1 MMMSTALAN
10 SVHFENWTANHVA
23 EWLRGLDDAILPY
36 VHFFLNSGIDG
47 KKLMLLTP
55 FDLEKI
61 SIMKVGHQEL
71 ILEAV
76 DLLKSLRYGYETET
90 LQHLALQ
97 LGCKA
102 RSLHNEIQAKSV
114 ENDKNR
120 ANVSQGPPSR
130 RLSIKILS
138 ALADLSMTLK
148 NVVSWLDR
156 SPFESMYGLCLLR
169 NTIVK
174 LGIELVSSYQ
184 KDSRQNDI
192 EDNILKSC
200 IILTEVCD
208 ELVIKNKESLVVQ
221 PASLEQATIRKKPGE
236 ELGMHIQSSYY
247 GIHVIGG
254 IKEMSPADLCGK
266 IEKGDEV
273 IQVNHKTVVGWQ
285 LTKLVNSLKEKP
297 KEVVLVLKKRP
308 HHIMPYGH
316 VANKKKQMTKVA
328 VSTLPKSIKKRRS
341 REGGDSK
348 QARPSLQELV
358 STARTDD
365 MDSPREERTSDEK
378 DDGNDTDNDV
388 FRSGS
393 ESPQYVKASVVDPK
407 QRRATV
413 SGGSPTLSR
422 TLLGPEDIDT
432 PTRPKSFTV
441 SAADAPQIEYRDH
454 GIPGEDSNLLRLG
467 DANKIINAQQKRQD
481 FRTTKSVPQSL
492 EFVVKKPTPTVQE
505 PTPRLRVTRAD
516 QHIELINDPPDP
528 DTDRSP
534 TLGLLIVPSRFQNFA
549 TCSQGVDEDI
559 DTSDTQPHI
568 SATSSSDT
576 LTEDTF
582 NSEENLR
589 ASHSPQP
596 SSQSPQPSLSPQP
609 SSKSSSQQTQNP
621 PPQPQTR
628 TTQPQSHPPQP
639 QSRSPQPQSP
649 SPLPPSRSPQPRSRS
664 QQSQSHSS
672 QSKESSEFVISA
684 EQTIKHTPDRDA
696 VSLGDLPSEEDAG
709 EVFTEE
715 TMPGVAAETAST
727 GTLTDHKMDA
737 NYNNSTPEATN
748 TSATNNSEILDP
760 NGNTAATATDNQN
773 LANTNNNLNLRSQT
787 SLNKF
792 DPITNKPIPAE
803 RHSIKP
809 TIPRTSVRDGVIE
822 ARAVDLEKPHQ
833 ALDSGEVALPQKLK
847 NQPQLMGYRKIG
859 SFTHADK
866 DPGPK
871 IDNHKDPPGQ
881 RWSANSSPGTQRRSD
896 ASLDSVASSVTEE
909 LVSYKVVIVSGVPQ
923 KIPLEKTSSMESG
936 NVMLRPKKTKKV
948 DRRVSCRDLGEGD
961 CQGWLWKGRSR
972 ADGPLSRQWFKR
984 WCVLKH
990 QNMFYFKDKE
1000 DMKAEGVIHLP
1011 AFQVSPVS
1019 EREMKTKKLAFKI
1032 HNPGTAFIFASE
1044 RKEDMSKWM
1053 TKFGLAAIGF
1063 KPAPTVTKDP
1073 DPSFSESD
1081 EEPDQDDS
1089 SASKNSS
1096 ESITSLPTSPCD
1108 KTSMESIPN
1117 SPDNLYS
1124 TNNIIME
1131 CPEPLSHCTASM
1143 QESTGDL
1150 GALMRN
1156 IQREDLTLDGTDR
1169 GKQRKTML
1177 SIGGED
1183 FPSRDTIKKVKQL
1196 HSLERTVR
1204 AKEKE
1209 LAEIEK
1215 LLQLPSKCRLQTFQ
1229 EAYMRPSIAEP
1240 HSNPSSDSDSEPF
1253 SSHI

>member
-23 EWLRGLDDAILPY
+23 EWLRGLDDVILPY
-36 VHFFLNSGIDG
+36 VHFFLNNGIDG

-102 RSLHNEIQAKSV
+102 RSLHNEIQAKSL

-120 ANVSQGPPSR
+120 ANISQGPPSR

-174 LGIELVSSYQ
+174 LGIDLVSSYQ
-184 KDSRQNDI
+184 KDSRQTDI
-192 EDNILKSC
+192 EENISKSC
-200 IILTEVCD
+200 MILTEVCD

-341 REGGDSK
+341 REGGDPK
-348 QARPSLQELV
+348 QVRPSLQELV
-358 STARTDD
+358 STVQTDD

-393 ESPQYVKASVVDPK
+393 ESPQYVKPSVVDPK

-422 TLLGPEDIDT
+422 TLLGPEDIET

-441 SAADAPQIEYRDH
+441 SATDAPQIEYRDH

-467 DANKIINAQQKRQD
+467 DANKIINAHQKRQE
-481 FRTTKSVPQSL
+481 FRTAKSVPQSL

-516 QHIELINDPPDP
+516 QNIELITDPPDP
-528 DTDRSP
+528 DDQSAS
-534 TLGLLIVPSRFQNFA
+534 LGLLEVPSRFQNFA
-549 TCSQGVDEDI
+549 TGSQGTDEEI

-576 LTEDTF
+576 LTEDTVK
-582 NSEENLR
+582 SEENLR
-589 ASHSPQP
+589 VSH
-596 SSQSPQPSLSPQP
+596 SPQPSLSPQP
-609 SSKSSSQQTQNP
+609 PSLSPQPLSQSSSQ
-621 PPQPQTR
+621 
-628 TTQPQSHPPQP
+628 QPQSHPPQP
-639 QSRSPQPQSP
+639 KSRSTQSQSRSLQSQSNLPQPECHPPQPQS
-649 SPLPPSRSPQPRSRS
+649 RSL
-664 QQSQSHSS
+664 
-672 QSKESSEFVISA
+672 QSKESSESGISA
-684 EQTIKHTPDRDA
+684 ELSIKHTPDQE
-696 VSLGDLPSEEDAG
+696 VVGLGDLPSEEDVG
-709 EVFTEE
+709 EVFAEE

-727 GTLTDHKMDA
+727 ETFTDQKMDA
-737 NYNNSTPEATN
+737 NYNNATQEATN

-760 NGNTAATATDNQN
+760 NGNTSATATDNQN
-773 LANTNNNLNLRSQT
+773 LANANNNLNLRSQS

-809 TIPRTSVRDGVIE
+809 SIPRTSAKDGLIE
-822 ARAVDLEKPHQ
+822 ARAVDLEKPRQ
-833 ALDSGEVALPQKLK
+833 TSDSGEVAFPQKQK

-859 SFTHADK
+859 SFTQAD
-866 DPGPK
+866 
-871 IDNHKDPPGQ
+871 KDPPGQ
-881 RWSANSSPGTQRRSD
+881 RWSASSSPGSQRRSD
-896 ASLDSVASSVTEE
+896 ASLDSVASSVLEE
-909 LVSYKVVIVSGVPQ
+909 SANYKVVIVSGVPQ
-923 KIPLEKTSSMESG
+923 RIPLEKTPSMESSG
-936 NVMLRPKKTKKV
+936 SVILRPKKTKKV

-961 CQGWLWKGRSR
+961 CQGWLWKGKNRG
-972 ADGPLSRQWFKR
+972 DGPLSRHWLKR

-990 QNMFYFKDKE
+990 QNMFFFKDKE

-1011 AFQVSPVS
+1011 AFQVSPASKDEV
-1019 EREMKTKKLAFKI
+1019 KTKKFAFKV
-1032 HNPGTAFIFASE
+1032 HNAGTTFIFASE
-1044 RKEDMSKWM
+1044 RIEDMSKWM
-1053 TKFGLAAIGF
+1053 VKFGLASIGF
-1063 KPAPTVTKDP
+1063 KPTPQVNRDH

-1081 EEPDQDDS
+1081 EEPDDGS
-1089 SASKNSS
+1089 STSKNSS
-1096 ESITSLPTSPCD
+1096 ESLTSLPTSPCD
-1108 KTSMESIPN
+1108 QTSLDSVPN
-1117 SPDNLYS
+1117 SPDNVCS
-1124 TNNIIME
+1124 TNTTIQE
-1131 CPEPLSHCTASM
+1131 YPEPLSNCTASM
-1143 QESTGDL
+1143 QESTEDL
-1150 GALMRN
+1150 GILMRQ
-1156 IQREDLTLDGTDR
+1156 IQRQDLTLDGTDR
-1169 GKQRKTML
+1169 GKQRKTLL
-1177 SIGGED
+1177 SIGGDD

-1215 LLQLPSKCRLQTFQ
+1215 LLSLPSKCGLKSFQ
-1229 EAYMRPSIAEP
+1229 EAYMKTSPTEP
-1240 HSNPSSDSDSEPF
+1240 QSNISSDSDSEV
-1253 SSHI
+1253 SSYI

>member
-36 VHFFLNSGIDG
+36 VHFFLNNGIDG

-61 SIMKVGHQEL
+61 SIIKVGHQEL

-102 RSLHNEIQAKSV
+102 RSLHNEIQAKSA

-120 ANVSQGPPSR
+120 ANISQGLPSK

-174 LGIELVSSYQ
+174 LGIDLVSSYQ

-192 EDNILKSC
+192 EENISKSC
-200 IILTEVCD
+200 LILTEVCD

-341 REGGDSK
+341 REGGDPK
-348 QARPSLQELV
+348 QVRPSLQELV
-358 STARTDD
+358 STVRTDD

-393 ESPQYVKASVVDPK
+393 ESPQYVKPSVVDPK

-422 TLLGPEDIDT
+422 TLLGPEDIET

-441 SAADAPQIEYRDH
+441 SATDAPQIEYRDH
-454 GIPGEDSNLLRLG
+454 VIPGEDSNLLRLG
-467 DANKIINAQQKRQD
+467 DANKIINAQQKRQE
-481 FRTTKSVPQSL
+481 FRTAKSVPQSL

-505 PTPRLRVTRAD
+505 PTPQLRVTRAE
-516 QHIELINDPPDP
+516 QNIELINDPPDP
-528 DTDRSP
+528 EDQSAIQ
-534 TLGLLIVPSRFQNFA
+534 GLLEVPSRFQNFA
-549 TCSQGVDEDI
+549 TSSQVTDEDI
-559 DTSDTQPHI
+559 ETSDTQPHI

-576 LTEDTF
+576 LTEDTVK
-582 NSEENLR
+582 SEENLR
-589 ASHSPQP
+589 TSNSPQPSHSPQP
-596 SSQSPQPSLSPQP
+596 SVSPQPSPQ
-609 SSKSSSQQTQNP
+609 SSSQQPQSQ
-621 PPQPQTR
+621 PPQPKSR
-628 TTQPQSHPPQP
+628 STQPQAHCSEPQSHCSEPQSHPPQP
-639 QSRSPQPQSP
+639 QTYPFNPSQPQSH
-649 SPLPPSRSPQPRSRS
+649 PPKPKSRSL
-664 QQSQSHSS
+664 
-672 QSKESSEFVISA
+672 QSKGSSESVISA
-684 EQTIKHTPDRDA
+684 EHTNKHTSEQDA
-696 VSLGDLPSEEDAG
+696 AYLGGLPLEEDIG

-715 TMPGVAAETAST
+715 TMPGVAAETAHT
-727 GTLTDHKMDA
+727 ETLTDHKMDA
-737 NYNNSTPEATN
+737 NFNSSNQEANN

-760 NGNTAATATDNQN
+760 NGNSAATATDNQN
-773 LANTNNNLNLRSQT
+773 LANTNNNLNLRSSS

-792 DPITNKPIPAE
+792 DPITNRPIPAE

-809 TIPRTSVRDGVIE
+809 TIPRTSAKDGVIE
-822 ARAVDLEKPHQ
+822 ARAVDLEKPRQ
-833 ALDSGEVALPQKLK
+833 ASDSGEVALPQKQK

-866 DPGPK
+866 DP
-871 IDNHKDPPGQ
+871 PGQ
-881 RWSANSSPGTQRRSD
+881 RWSANSSPGSQRRSN
-896 ASLDSVASSVTEE
+896 ASLDSVASSVVEE
-909 LVSYKVVIVSGVPQ
+909 SANYKVVIVSGVPQ

-936 NVMLRPKKTKKV
+936 NVILRQKKTKKV

-961 CQGWLWKGRSR
+961 CQGWLWKGKNRG
-972 ADGPLSRQWFKR
+972 DGPLTRNWVKR

-990 QNMFYFKDKE
+990 QNMFFFKDKE

-1011 AFQVSPVS
+1011 AFLVAPVS
-1019 EREMKTKKLAFKI
+1019 EKEIRTKKFAFKV
-1032 HNPGTAFIFASE
+1032 HNSGTTFIFASE
-1044 RKEDMSKWM
+1044 RMEDMTKWM
-1053 TKFGLAAIGF
+1053 VKFGLAAIGF
-1063 KPAPTVTKDP
+1063 KPKPQVTKDP
-1073 DPSFSESD
+1073 DPSFSES
-1081 EEPDQDDS
+1081 EEETDPDDP
-1089 SASKNSS
+1089 SASST
-1096 ESITSLPTSPCD
+1096 SI
-1108 KTSMESIPN
+1108 
-1117 SPDNLYS
+1117 
-1124 TNNIIME
+1124 
-1131 CPEPLSHCTASM
+1131 H
-1143 QESTGDL
+1143 ESTEDL
-1150 GALMRN
+1150 QVLMRN
-1156 IQREDLTLDGTDR
+1156 IQKQDLALDGTDR
-1169 GKQRKTML
+1169 GKQRKTLL
-1177 SIGGED
+1177 SVGGDD
-1183 FPSRDTIKKVKQL
+1183 FPSRDTIKKVKQI

-1215 LLQLPSKCRLQTFQ
+1215 LLSLPSKCGLKSFQ
-1229 EAYMRPSIAEP
+1229 EAYMKSPTTEA
-1240 HSNPSSDSDSEPF
+1240 HSNLSSDSDSEV
-1253 SSHI
+1253 SSSYI

>member
-36 VHFFLNSGIDG
+36 VHFFLNNNIDG

-102 RSLHNEIQAKSV
+102 RSLHNEIQAKSL

-184 KDSRQNDI
+184 KDSRQADI
-192 EDNILKSC
+192 EENISKSC
-200 IILTEVCD
+200 MILTEVCD

-297 KEVVLVLKKRP
+297 KEVILVLKKRP

-316 VANKKKQMTKVA
+316 VANKKKMNKVA

-341 REGGDSK
+341 REGGDPK

-358 STARTDD
+358 STVRTDD

-393 ESPQYVKASVVDPK
+393 ESPQYVKPSTVDPK

-422 TLLGPEDIDT
+422 TLLGPEDIET

-441 SAADAPQIEYRDH
+441 SATDAPQIEYREH

-467 DANKIINAQQKRQD
+467 DANKIINAQQKRQE
-481 FRTTKSVPQSL
+481 FRTAKSVPQSL
-492 EFVVKKPTPTVQE
+492 EFVVKKPTAQE
-505 PTPRLRVTRAD
+505 ATPRLQVTRAE
-516 QHIELINDPPDP
+516 QNIELINDPPDP
-528 DTDRSP
+528 DDQLASQ
-534 TLGLLIVPSRFQNFA
+534 GLLEVPSRFQNFGSS
-549 TCSQGVDEDI
+549 SQGTDEDI

-576 LTEDTF
+576 LTEDTIK
-582 NSEENLR
+582 SEDNLR
-589 ASHSPQP
+589 
-596 SSQSPQPSLSPQP
+596 SSNSPQPSLSPQP
-609 SSKSSSQQTQNP
+609 PSL
-621 PPQPQTR
+621 
-628 TTQPQSHPPQP
+628 
-639 QSRSPQPQSP
+639 SPQPQSQT
-649 SPLPPSRSPQPRSRS
+649 SVQQSPQPQSLSSQSHQEQPDSLQPKSRS
-664 QQSQSHSS
+664 QQSQSEAPQSEILQPQS
-672 QSKESSEFVISA
+672 QSSEPQQPKPWAPQPLPRSLKSKTSLESGSVT
-684 EQTIKHTPDRDA
+684 EQGNKHTVDREA
-696 VSLGDLPSEEDAG
+696 ISLGDLASEEDVG

-715 TMPGVAAETAST
+715 TMPGVAVETTST
-727 GTLTDHKMDA
+727 GTYTDQKMDA
-737 NYNNSTPEATN
+737 NYNNAATQEATN
-748 TSATNNSEILDP
+748 TNSSEILDP
-760 NGNTAATATDNQN
+760 NGNTAATATDNQD
-773 LANTNNNLNLRSQT
+773 LANTNNNLNLRSQS
-787 SLNKF
+787 SLHKF

-809 TIPRTSVRDGVIE
+809 SIPRTSARDGVIE
-822 ARAVDLEKPHQ
+822 ARAVDLEKPRQ
-833 ALDSGEVALPQKLK
+833 TSESGEVALPQKQK

-866 DPGPK
+866 E
-871 IDNHKDPPGQ
+871 PPG
-881 RWSANSSPGTQRRSD
+881 RWSASSSPGSQRRSD
-896 ASLDSVASSVTEE
+896 VSLDSIASSVEE
-909 LVSYKVVIVSGVPQ
+909 SASYKVVIVSGVPQ
-923 KIPLEKTSSMESG
+923 KIPLEKTPSMESSG
-936 NVMLRPKKTKKV
+936 SVILRPKKTKKV

-961 CQGWLWKGRSR
+961 CQGWLWKGKNRG
-972 ADGPLSRQWFKR
+972 DGPLSKHWLKR

-990 QNMFYFKDKE
+990 QNMFFFKDQE
-1000 DMKAEGVIHLP
+1000 DLKAEGVIHLP
-1011 AFQVSPVS
+1011 AFQVTPATKDEV
-1019 EREMKTKKLAFKI
+1019 KTKKFAFKI
-1032 HNPGTAFIFASE
+1032 HNAGTKFIFASE
-1044 RKEDMSKWM
+1044 RMEDMKKWLL
-1053 TKFGLAAIGF
+1053 KFQLASI
-1063 KPAPTVTKDP
+1063 KPTTLPPTKDQ

-1081 EEPDQDDS
+1081 EEPDDGS
-1089 SASKNSS
+1089 STSKNSS
-1096 ESITSLPTSPCD
+1096 ESLPSLPTSPCD
-1108 KTSMESIPN
+1108 KMSMDSVPY
-1117 SPDNLYS
+1117 SPDNVCD
-1124 TNNIIME
+1124 TNTTIQE
-1131 CPEPLSHCTASM
+1131 YPESNTNM
-1143 QESTGDL
+1143 QESTEDL
-1150 GALMRN
+1150 GVLMRQ
-1156 IQREDLTLDGTDR
+1156 IQKEALSLDGTDR
-1169 GKQRKTML
+1169 GKQRKTLL
-1177 SIGGED
+1177 SVGGDE

-1215 LLQLPSKCRLQTFQ
+1215 LLSLPSRGGLKSFQ
-1229 EAYMRPSIAEP
+1229 EAYMKSSPTDEPQSIV
-1240 HSNPSSDSDSEPF
+1240 SSDSDSEV
-1253 SSHI
+1253 SSSYI